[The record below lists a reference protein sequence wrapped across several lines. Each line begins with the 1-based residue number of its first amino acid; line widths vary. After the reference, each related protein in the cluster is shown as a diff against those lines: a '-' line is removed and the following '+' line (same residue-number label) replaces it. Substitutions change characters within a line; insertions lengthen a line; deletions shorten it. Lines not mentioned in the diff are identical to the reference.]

1 MLQYIGIDTD
11 LSTET
16 GFFKHPWKHFPL
28 ADVYASCMAGLDEEA
43 GQKENDPTEGSPE
56 ETIDQTVIDAQ
67 DAADADAVI
76 SARSCVPTRVSVV
89 TTMPSWEMTEQLC
102 WRR

>member
-76 SARSCVPTRVSVV
+76 SALMRADSVGGHDHAE
-89 TTMPSWEMTEQLC
+89 SWEMTEQLC